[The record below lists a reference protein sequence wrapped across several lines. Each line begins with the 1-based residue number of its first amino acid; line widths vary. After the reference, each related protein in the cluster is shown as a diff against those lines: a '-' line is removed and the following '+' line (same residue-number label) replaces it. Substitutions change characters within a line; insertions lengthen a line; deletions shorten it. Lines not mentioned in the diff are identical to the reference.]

1 MDGSQKLPQ
10 RPRATMRERLARGL
24 PISLLPLA
32 VVAWI
37 RYVGVVAGGGSDRL
51 RAVLGVES
59 VFGTDLPRSAPFVS
73 AVTEAYAALLARG
86 ARGAAART

>member
-24 PISLLPLA
+24 PIPHLA
-32 VVAWI
+32 VAAWI